1 MNQDLNKFIETQ
13 LNEHQQQAVLQKDG
27 CLLVI
32 AGAGSG
38 KTRVITSRIAQLI
51 VNEHVHASAIV
62 ALTFTNKAAKEMQER
77 IEKFLGNHSEL
88 PFIGTFHSYCL
99 RLLKTNQH
107 LLDLPFFS
115 IIDTDDQEKI
125 LQGIIQRNN
134 LSKQVTAKQ
143 ILYQISFLK
152 NQAITKEEQKIY
164 FIQNPLLQE
173 FFQAYETEKRLSKC
187 LDFDD
192 LLHYGLKLFADESF
206 KTSFQNSVRHILVDE
221 YQDTNIV
228 QHALLKAMTLKDK
241 KCVADSICVV
251 GDEDQSIYSWRGA
264 TVTNMVNF
272 KQDFPETKLIKIE
285 QNYRSVQSILDV
297 ANHVIKH
304 NKQRNPKQLWSTKKG
319 INRIGS
325 LTCSSEYQEGDAI
338 AQLCKVIKG
347 SKKLSSCA
355 VLYRTHFQSRA
366 IEEALIKSAIP
377 YKIFGGIQFY
387 ERKEIKDLLAYLR
400 LIINPF
406 DRPSFFRIINCPT
419 RGLGTMFEALFYERW
434 SIEPFLTFHQVIEKL
449 IQENAVTGKKAE
461 SLQQFA
467 QIFTDLPADIT
478 PTKALDAILE
488 RSAYVAYIKENFDLE
503 ESQGRIDNID
513 EFRRAI
519 DHFQA
524 EQKALL
530 DQFLQEVALMQ
541 EKAHK
546 QKEEQDAILM
556 MTYHAAKG
564 LEFDTVILVGLE
576 EGLLPSSRS
585 VGDSDAV
592 EEERRL
598 FYVGITRAKERLL
611 LSKSRYRYSYGKMN
625 NQMPTRFLKEIPEH
639 LFITHDI
646 GNLQPYMIKQ
656 WFAQWLEIDN
666 HQYNEPVLTFG
677 SSTSKPISTSSGS
690 KSSSNKSISTEN
702 SSNKRSHDTQ
712 SSAATAQNRWRTNQ
726 PVAHTTFGI
735 GTVTDIEERNGSTF
749 VTVKF
754 KTGTK
759 KILSSF
765 LQKI

>member
-1 MNQDLNKFIETQ
+1 MEPMNQELNRFIETQ

-38 KTRVITSRIAQLI
+38 KTRVITSRIAHLI
-51 VNEHVHASAIV
+51 ANEHVDASAIV

-77 IEKFLGNHSEL
+77 IEKFLHDRSEL

-125 LQGIIQRNN
+125 IQGIIQRNN

-152 NQAITKEEQKIY
+152 NQAASQEQQKIY
-164 FIQNPLLQE
+164 FAQNPLLHE
-173 FFQAYETEKRLSKC
+173 FYQAYETEKRLSKC

-192 LLHYGLKLFADESF
+192 LLHYGLKLFAHEQF
-206 KTSFQNSVRHILVDE
+206 KTTFQNTVRHILVDE

-228 QHALLKAMTLKDK
+228 QHALLKAMSLNNNNKFIS
-241 KCVADSICVV
+241 DSICVV

-272 KQDFPETKLIKIE
+272 KQDFPSTKLIKIE

-297 ANHVIKH
+297 ANNVIKH
-304 NKQRNPKQLWSTKKG
+304 NNQRNPKQLWSTKKG

-325 LTCSSEYQEGDAI
+325 IVCTSEYQEGDAI
-338 AQLCKVIKG
+338 AQLCKLMKG
-347 SKKLSSCA
+347 KQNLSSCA

-366 IEEALIKSAIP
+366 IEEALIKQAIP

-400 LIINPF
+400 LVINPF
-406 DRPSFFRIINCPT
+406 DRPSLFRVINCPT
-419 RGLGTMFEALFYERW
+419 RGLGAAFEALFYERW
-434 SIEPFLTFHQVIEKL
+434 SLEPFLTFKQVIEKL
-449 IQENAVTGKKAE
+449 IEEHAVTGKKAE
-461 SLQQFA
+461 SLEQFA
-467 QIFTDLPADIT
+467 QIFTDVSVNTEPE
-478 PTKALDAILE
+478 KALEIILA
-488 RSAYVAYIKENFDLE
+488 RSAYVSYIKESFDLE
-503 ESQGRIDNID
+503 ESQARVDNIN
-513 EFRRAI
+513 EFIRALE
-519 DHFQA
+519 HFQA
-524 EQKALL
+524 EQKGSL

-585 VGDSDAV
+585 VSDSDAV

-598 FYVGITRAKERLL
+598 FYVGITRARERLL
-611 LSKSRYRYSYGKMN
+611 LSRSRYRYSFGKMN
-625 NQMPTRFLKEIPEH
+625 TQNQSRFLKEVPDR
-639 LFITHDI
+639 LLVCHDI

-656 WFAQWLEIDN
+656 WLAQWLGI
-666 HQYNEPVLTFG
+666 NEQRPETPVLTFG
-677 SSTSKPISTSSGS
+677 NYKQRTEVVTPATSLETTKTTVSVG
-690 KSSSNKSISTEN
+690 KN
-702 SSNKRSHDTQ
+702 
-712 SSAATAQNRWRTNQ
+712 AWRINQ
-726 PVAHTTFGI
+726 PVSHATFGTGI
-735 GTVTDIEERNGSTF
+735 ITQVEERNGSTYT
-749 VTVKF
+749 TVRF
-754 KTGTK
+754 KMGTK

>member
-38 KTRVITSRIAQLI
+38 KTRVITSRIAHLM
-51 VNEHVHASAIV
+51 VNEHVDASAIV

-77 IEKFLGNHSEL
+77 IEKFLHGRSEL

-125 LQGIIQRNN
+125 IHGIIQRNN
-134 LSKQVTAKQ
+134 LGKQVTAKQ

-152 NQAITKEEQKIY
+152 NQAISQDDQKIY
-164 FIQNPLLQE
+164 FAQNPLLHE
-173 FFQAYETEKRLSKC
+173 FYQAYETEKRLSKC

-192 LLHYGLKLFADESF
+192 LLHYGLKLFAHEQF
-206 KTSFQNSVRHILVDE
+206 KSSFQSKVRHILVDE
-221 YQDTNIV
+221 YQDTNVV
-228 QHALLKAMTLKDK
+228 QHALLKAMSLDNK
-241 KCVADSICVV
+241 KFISDSICVV

-264 TVTNMVNF
+264 NVTNMVNF
-272 KQDFPETKLIKIE
+272 KQDFPSTKLVKIE

-297 ANHVIKH
+297 ANHVIK
-304 NKQRNPKQLWSTKKG
+304 NNNQRNPKHLWSDKKG
-319 INRIGS
+319 ANRIAS
-325 LTCSSEYQEGDAI
+325 IVCTSEYQEGDMI
-338 AQLCKVIKG
+338 AQLCKIMKT
-347 SKKLSSCA
+347 KQNLSSCA

-366 IEEALIKSAIP
+366 IEEALIKQAIA

-400 LIINPF
+400 LIVNPF
-406 DRPSFFRIINCPT
+406 DRPSLFRVINCPT
-419 RGLGTMFEALFYERW
+419 RGLGAAFEALFYERW
-434 SIEPFLTFHQVIEKL
+434 SIEPFLTFNQVIEKL
-449 IQENAVTGKKAE
+449 IEESSVSGKKAE

-467 QIFTDLPADIT
+467 QIFKDLPAT
-478 PTKALDAILE
+478 TEPLQALELILA
-488 RSAYVAYIKENFDLE
+488 RSAYISYLKEDFDLE
-503 ESQGRIDNID
+503 ESQARVDNIH
-513 EFRRAI
+513 ELIRAVE
-519 DHFQA
+519 HFQA
-524 EQKALL
+524 EQKGSL

-541 EKAHK
+541 EKAHNQDK
-546 QKEEQDAILM
+546 EQDAILM

-585 VGDSDAV
+585 VSDSDAV

-598 FYVGITRAKERLL
+598 FYVGITRARERLL
-611 LSKSRYRYSYGKMN
+611 LSRSRYRYSFGKMSTQ
-625 NQMPTRFLKEIPEH
+625 NQSRFLKEIPDR
-639 LFITHDI
+639 LLVCHDI

-656 WFAQWLEIDN
+656 WLAQWLGAE
-666 HQYNEPVLTFG
+666 QRPEVLIMTFG
-677 SSTSKPISTSSGS
+677 NNRAHHEPIRT
-690 KSSSNKSISTEN
+690 
-702 SSNKRSHDTQ
+702 DTQ
-712 SSAATAQNRWRTNQ
+712 IAAKTVAQDKKTAWRINQ
-726 PVAHTTFGI
+726 PVAHATFGTGI
-735 GTVTDIEERNGSTF
+735 ITQVEERNGSIYT
-749 VTVKF
+749 TVKF
-754 KTGTK
+754 KIGTK

>member
-38 KTRVITSRIAQLI
+38 KTRVITSRIAHLM
-51 VNEHVHASAIV
+51 VNEHIEADAIV

-77 IEKFLGNHSEL
+77 IGKFLHDRSEL

-125 LQGIIQRNN
+125 IHGIIQRNN
-134 LSKQVTAKQ
+134 MGKQVTAKQ

-152 NQAITKEEQKIY
+152 NQAVSHEQQKLY
-164 FIQNPLLQE
+164 FVQSPLLQE
-173 FFQAYETEKRLSKC
+173 FYQAYETEKRLSKC

-192 LLHYGLKLFADESF
+192 LLHYGLKLFSHEQF
-206 KTSFQNSVRHILVDE
+206 KSTFQNKVRHILVDE

-228 QHALLKAMTLKDK
+228 QHALLKAMSL
-241 KCVADSICVV
+241 CNNRFVSDSICVV

-264 TVTNMVNF
+264 NVTNMVNF

-285 QNYRSVQSILDV
+285 QNYRSVQSILDI
-297 ANHVIKH
+297 ANHVIK
-304 NKQRNPKQLWSTKKG
+304 NNNQRNPKQLWSNKKG
-319 INRIGS
+319 SNRIAS
-325 LTCSSEYQEGDAI
+325 IVCTSEYQEGDMI
-338 AQLCKVIKG
+338 AQLCKIMKT
-347 SKKLSSCA
+347 KQNLSSCA

-366 IEEALIKSAIP
+366 IEEALIKQAIP

-400 LIINPF
+400 LIVNPF
-406 DRPSFFRIINCPT
+406 DRPSLFRVINCPA
-419 RGLGTMFEALFYERW
+419 RGLGTAFEALFYERW
-434 SIEPFLTFHQVIEKL
+434 SLEPFLTFHQVIEKL
-449 IQENAVTGKKAE
+449 IEEQAITGKKAE
-461 SLQQFA
+461 SIEQFA
-467 QIFTDLPADIT
+467 QIFKDLSVATEPLQ
-478 PTKALDAILE
+478 ALELILA
-488 RSAYVAYIKENFDLE
+488 RSAYIAYLKKDFDLE
-503 ESQGRIDNID
+503 ESQARVDNIH
-513 EFRRAI
+513 ELIRAVE
-519 DHFQA
+519 HFQA
-524 EQKALL
+524 EQKGSL

-546 QKEEQDAILM
+546 QDEQQDAILM

-585 VGDSDAV
+585 VSDSDAV

-598 FYVGITRAKERLL
+598 FYVGITRARERLL
-611 LSKSRYRYSYGKMN
+611 LSRSRYRYSFGKMSTQ
-625 NQMPTRFLKEIPEH
+625 NQSRFLKEIPDR
-639 LFITHDI
+639 LLVCHDI

-656 WFAQWLEIDN
+656 WIAQWLGAEQGPEI
-666 HQYNEPVLTFG
+666 PVLTFG
-677 SSTSKPISTSSGS
+677 NNRSKIEE
-690 KSSSNKSISTEN
+690 I
-702 SSNKRSHDTQ
+702 RRDTQ
-712 SSAATAQNRWRTNQ
+712 APIKNMSQTKTTWRINQ
-726 PVAHTTFGI
+726 PVAHATFGTGI
-735 GTVTDIEERNGSTF
+735 ITQVEERNGSTYT
-749 VTVKF
+749 TVKF
-754 KTGTK
+754 KIGTK